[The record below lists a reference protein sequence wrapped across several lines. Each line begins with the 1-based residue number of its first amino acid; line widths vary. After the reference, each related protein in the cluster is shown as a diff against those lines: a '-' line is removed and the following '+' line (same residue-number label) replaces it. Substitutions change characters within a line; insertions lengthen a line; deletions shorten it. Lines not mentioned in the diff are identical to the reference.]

1 MSSFEI
7 NKIMGSIFS
16 VILLLLIIKN
26 LSSILYPI
34 QKVTEHNNVKSTKIT
49 NLDPDID
56 KEEINDDNIEV
67 SIEERLISANISDGK
82 QFAKKCVACH
92 SFEIDGPNKIG
103 PNLYNIHERQIASI
117 STFKYS
123 KALKSITDKWDNNN
137 LDLFL
142 KNPKKWAP
150 GTKMSYVG
158 IKKGEDRAN
167 LIKYLQSLK

>member
-34 QKVTEHNNVKSTKIT
+34 QKVTDIIIQKSTKIS
-49 NLDPDID
+49 NLENID

-67 SIEERLISANISDGK
+67 NIEERLTTANISDGK
-82 QFAKKCVACH
+82 KFAKKCVACH

-123 KALKSITDKWDNNN
+123 KALNSITDKWDNNN

>member
-1 MSSFEI
+1 M
-7 NKIMGSIFS
+7 
-16 VILLLLIIKN
+16 
-26 LSSILYPI
+26 
-34 QKVTEHNNVKSTKIT
+34 KSTKIT
-49 NLDPDID
+49 TLEPGID
-56 KEEINDDNIEV
+56 KEAINNENIEI

-92 SFEIDGPNKIG
+92 SFEIDAPNKIG

-123 KALKSITDKWDNNN
+123 KALKSITDKWNNNN

-150 GTKMSYVG
+150 GTKMSYTG

-167 LIKYLQSLK
+167 LIKYLQILWRVNFQFENVTCQKPKR

>member
-34 QKVTEHNNVKSTKIT
+34 QKVSEHNNLKSTIIN
-49 NLDPDID
+49 NLDPNIN
-56 KEEINDDNIEV
+56 KEVINNENIEV
-67 SIEERLISANISDGK
+67 SIEERLISANISDGQ
-82 QFAKKCVACH
+82 QFSKKCVACH

-103 PNLYNIHERQIASI
+103 PNLYDIHERQIASI
-117 STFKYS
+117 SAFKYS
-123 KALKSITDKWDNNN
+123 KALKSRKDKWDDNN

-142 KNPKKWAP
+142 KNPKEWAP